1 MVTKQKCERENYIK
15 KNLQRKEIETTEDN
29 IKDLLDLANEE
40 LDRNSKII
48 SEVKLFN
55 K

>member
-1 MVTKQKCERENYIK
+1 MVTKQKCELENYIK

-29 IKDLLDLANEE
+29 IKDLLDLANE
-40 LDRNSKII
+40 DRNSKII